1 MSLIKWNPFL
11 SDGFAFDDTDKILGE
26 FLPAVRSNQSGFT
39 PALDI
44 YEDKDNI
51 IVETQLA
58 GIDPEKVSVSI
69 EDNVLY
75 IKGESERKSEVEEKN
90 YYRKEIKRGS
100 FYRSVPLPEKVKG
113 DEATALTEDGVL
125 KISVPKVSDTASKN
139 IKIQINKKK

>member
-90 YYRKEIKRGS
+90 YYRKEVRYGS
-100 FYRSVPLPEKVKG
+100 FYRSVTLPADVIGTKA
-113 DEATALTEDGVL
+113 EASYKDGVL
-125 KISVPKVSDTASKN
+125 KIEIPKAPEKKEKKLKIKVKSK
-139 IKIQINKKK
+139 